1 MQTHYSITPETKRKS
16 IPILAMHRRVGA
28 VVDGVFHKD
37 RVQGSRH
44 FLRQPPGIA
53 LDAESLRQ
61 AQAAGATSVS
71 ITDQET
77 GITYTAAFETIRE
90 RGFRF
95 DRGFGEQVG
104 LEFQWWSTG
113 KRVDPLIR
121 QLALGL

>member
-1 MQTHYSITPETKRKS
+1 
-16 IPILAMHRRVGA
+16 MHRRVGA

-44 FLRQPPGIA
+44 FLRRPPGIA

-61 AQAAGATSVS
+61 AEAAGATSVS

-90 RGFRF
+90 HGIHV
-95 DRGFGEQVG
+95 DRGLGIQVG
-104 LEFQWWSTG
+104 LEFQWWNTG
-113 KRVDPLIR
+113 KRVDLNIR